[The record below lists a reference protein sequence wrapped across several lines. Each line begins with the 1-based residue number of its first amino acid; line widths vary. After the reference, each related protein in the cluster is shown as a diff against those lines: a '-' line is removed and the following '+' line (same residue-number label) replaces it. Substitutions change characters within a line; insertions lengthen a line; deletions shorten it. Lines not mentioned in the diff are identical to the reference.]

1 MIWQVLKIIS
11 VSYLLGAI
19 PFGYLAGRLKG
30 LDITRTGSG
39 NIGATNAFRSLGP
52 AAGLTVLL
60 LDAGKGFL
68 AAYLGLRLGGTELLA
83 VSAGGV
89 AVLAH
94 SYSVFLGFRGG
105 RGVACAA
112 GVLLYLMPMVIA
124 IELTVFIVLVAV
136 TRYVS
141 VGSITVAVLLPLV
154 IWFCEPKLPFLVF
167 GLLAG
172 GFVTYKHIPNIK
184 RLLAGTEP
192 KFGQRGAGN

>member
-1 MIWQVLKIIS
+1 MKGHFLK
-11 VSYLLGAI
+11 VACASYLLGAI
-19 PFGYLAGRLKG
+19 PFGYIVGRLKG
-30 LDITRTGSG
+30 LDITRIGSG
-39 NIGATNAFRSLGP
+39 NIGATNAFRVLGP

-68 AAYLGLRLGGTELLA
+68 AAYLGLH
-83 VSAGGV
+83 AGGSELIAV
-89 AVLAH
+89 LAGGIAVLAH

-112 GVLLYLMPMVIA
+112 GVLLYLMPVVVL
-124 IELTVFIVLVAV
+124 IELAAFAVTVAV

-154 IWFCEPKLPFLVF
+154 IGLSAPKLHFLIF
-167 GLLAG
+167 GILAG
-172 GFVTYKHIPNIK
+172 GFVTYKHIPNIR

-192 KFGQRGAGN
+192 KFGKRAAGK